1 MVAFTLSWD
10 SVNTLFVRHADAEPS
25 SDDFKRLLS
34 VEGKRQ
40 ASLAAR
46 ALTEIDLSTYQVFVS
61 PATRT
66 VKTWEI
72 FCELLNLPPSF
83 VLDASLYSEDAR
95 YYLDLILAN
104 GQGNLVIV
112 GHNPAISQA
121 LTELTKRQIGLK
133 PAEWVLVNY
142 SPFEMTAETIAHHSR
157 AEN

>member
-10 SVNTLFVRHADAEPS
+10 SVNTLFLRHADAEPS
-25 SDDFKRLLS
+25 NDDFNRLLS
-34 VEGKRQ
+34 VEGKLQ

-72 FCELLNLPPSF
+72 FCEVLNLPPSF
-83 VLDASLYSEDAR
+83 VLDASLYSEDVR
-95 YYLDLILAN
+95 YYLDLILTN
-104 GQGNLVIV
+104 IQENLVIV

-121 LTELTKRQIGLK
+121 LTELTKLQIGLK
-133 PAEWVLVNY
+133 PAEWVLVNH
-142 SPFEMTAETIAHHSR
+142 STSELTAETIAHHSR
-157 AEN
+157 VEN